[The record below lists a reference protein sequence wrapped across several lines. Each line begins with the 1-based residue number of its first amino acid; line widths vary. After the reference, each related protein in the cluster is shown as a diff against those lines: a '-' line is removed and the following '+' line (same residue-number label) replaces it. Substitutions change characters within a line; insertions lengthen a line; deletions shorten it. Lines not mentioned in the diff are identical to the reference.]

1 MIGSIACVLFCFEK
15 SITSISFF
23 FEENRGALLPRE
35 YNKTNREYRK
45 NKSQLAVDKREKN
58 PSKTHLIQGSQKKAR
73 EPTRQRAKRNYKLLI

>member
-45 NKSQLAVDKREKN
+45 IKVSWLLTKEKR
-58 PSKTHLIQGSQKKAR
+58 THLR
-73 EPTRQRAKRNYKLLI
+73 LT